1 MDFNNHPWVH
11 QGNINKVKKLIME
24 VEEFQRI
31 RIEALE
37 KQVVVLE
44 NVNKE
49 LLETKNN
56 YIQLGKD
63 IIKQLEHQIENLEAE
78 LKLENENKR
87 SIVTDLELD
96 IDELVNVIKGLD
108 PTNPILQHLKL

>member
-11 QGNINKVKKLIME
+11 QGNINKVKKIIME

-44 NVNKE
+44 NLNKE
-49 LLETKNN
+49 LK
-56 YIQLGKD
+56 
-63 IIKQLEHQIENLEAE
+63 AE
-78 LKLENENKR
+78 LKLENEIKR
-87 SIVTDLELD
+87 SIVTDLEID
-96 IDELVNVIKGLD
+96 IDELVSVIKGLD
-108 PTNPILQHLKL
+108 PTNPILQHLKS